1 MLEVI
6 DFRLFVLNEDKVGPF
21 YNDELNPKFWDLYTS
36 SSNTEKWVFDPI
48 VRRKLLSIAEDFYEK
63 FAELLPGVPIEDIQ
77 LTGSLANYN
86 YTDYSDLD
94 VHVLVDFSKVDVKKD
109 VLKKAVDGIRFIW
122 NLRHNIIIRNHD
134 VELYLQDVSEPHASS
149 GLYSLLNNRWVR
161 KPKFD
166 PPEVDSQD
174 VDKKFEG
181 IASEIN
187 SMQTKLISMPD
198 VPSDAKKMY
207 SRLTKLKEKI
217 QNMRKEGLSKSGE
230 FSVGNLAFKKLRNE
244 GYIEKIINLISQS
257 YERIYS
263 E

>member
-166 PPEVDSQD
+166 PPEVDEQD
-174 VDKKFEG
+174 VRKKFDG
-181 IASEIN
+181 LASEIN
-187 SMQTKLISMPD
+187 QMESKLVISASLPK
-198 VPSDAKKMY
+198 DAKEMY
-207 SRLTKLKEKI
+207 KRLLRLKEKI
-217 QNMRKEGLSKSGE
+217 QKMRKDGLSKDGE
-230 FSVGNLAFKKLRNE
+230 FSIGNLAFKMLRNE
-244 GYIEKIINLISQS
+244 GYISKLIDLISKA
-257 YERIYS
+257 YARIYS